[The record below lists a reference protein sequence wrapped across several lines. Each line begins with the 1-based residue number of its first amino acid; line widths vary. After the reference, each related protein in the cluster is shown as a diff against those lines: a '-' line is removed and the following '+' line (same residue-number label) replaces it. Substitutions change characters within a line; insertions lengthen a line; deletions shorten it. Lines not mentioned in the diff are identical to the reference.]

1 MADKARRP
9 ASRILG
15 IGHYLPS
22 RILTNFDFEKMVDT
36 SDQWI
41 VERTGIRERHI
52 AAPEEAASDLAAEAA
67 RRALA
72 DAAIDPKEIDLIVVC
87 TVTPDQPLPATCM
100 FVQQQIG
107 ARADCPAF
115 DLVAACAGFI
125 YGLSVADSFIR
136 TEQAKYVLLVGVE
149 MLSRIIDY
157 QDRSTCVLF
166 GDGAGAAVVGP
177 ASGDGRGV
185 VSTHI
190 YADGSMAEALYIP
203 AGGSRLPASQQTVDE
218 RLHYVRMTGQD
229 VFKFAVKSL
238 SAATQTA
245 MRSNGITEAEID
257 WVIPHQANLR
267 IIDAVSQRCRIA
279 RERFYVNIERVG
291 NTSSASIPIALDEA
305 VKGGT
310 IKEGQNV
317 IFCALGGGITW
328 GSALVRW

>member
-1 MADKARRP
+1 M
-9 ASRILG
+9 
-15 IGHYLPS
+15 GHYLPS

-52 AAPEEAASDLAAEAA
+52 AAPEEAASDLAAEAG

-72 DAAIDPKEIDLIVVC
+72 DADLDPKELDLIVVC
-87 TVTPDQPLPATCM
+87 TVTPDQPLPATAM
-100 FVQQQIG
+100 FVQRVIG
-107 ARADCPAF
+107 ARSDCPAF

-136 TEQAKYVLLVGVE
+136 TEQARCVLVVGVE

-157 QDRSTCVLF
+157 EDRSTSVLF

-177 ASGDGRGV
+177 ASGDGSGL

-190 YADGSMAEALYIP
+190 YADGAMAEALYIP
-203 AGGSRLPASQQTVDE
+203 AGGSRLPASEQTVEE

-229 VFKFAVKSL
+229 VFKFAVKRL
-238 SAATQTA
+238 SSATKTA
-245 MRSNGITEAEID
+245 ISSNGLSVRDID

-267 IIDAVSQRCRIA
+267 IIDAVSQRSGIPRD
-279 RERFYVNIERVG
+279 RFYINIERVG

-305 VKGGT
+305 VKAGT
-310 IKEGQNV
+310 IEEGQNV